1 MNRAPATTA
10 GGLLFVL
17 LWSSGYIGAD
27 FGLRGIS
34 PFTLGV
40 LRFAGS
46 AALIGLWLLWQRPLA
61 PTRAGLLHAAL
72 AGACLQAG
80 FFGFIY
86 AAMQAGVS
94 AAASGVIAGLM
105 PLVTAAGAAWF
116 LQEPLGRW
124 TLPGALLGLSGVA
137 LVLWP
142 SLDDPG
148 TRLGVFLAAGALLA
162 LSGGTLLQR
171 RPQQA
176 PLDPRL
182 ALFVQLLVA
191 LLMLLPLA
199 AWEGF
204 TARFTLAN
212 SLGVLWVTLV
222 NSCCGLLLYLWL
234 LRHGAA
240 RVVSG
245 WFYLVPPVTGLL
257 ALLVL
262 GERFGSAQWLG
273 FALAAAGVWLAQRP
287 SPLPP
292 HTAATSQENVS

>member
-1 MNRAPATTA
+1 MNRRINTATA

-27 FGLRGIS
+27 FGLRGIA

-46 AALIGLWLLWQRPLA
+46 TALIGLWLCWRRPATPSRSALW
-61 PTRAGLLHAAL
+61 HAAL

-86 AAMQAGVS
+86 AAMHAGVS

-105 PLVTAAGAAWF
+105 PLVTALGAAFF
-116 LQEPLGRW
+116 LAEPLGRW
-124 TLPGALLGLSGVA
+124 TLPGAVLGLSGVG

-148 TRLGVFLAAGALLA
+148 TRLGVALAVCALLA

-171 RPQQA
+171 RPQPR
-176 PLDPRL
+176 PLDARL
-182 ALFVQLLVA
+182 ALFVQLAVA
-191 LLMLLPLA
+191 LLILLPLA

-204 TARFTLAN
+204 AARFTLEN
-212 SLGVLWVTLV
+212 SLGALWVTLI

-262 GERFGSAQWLG
+262 GERFGGAQWLG
-273 FALAAAGVWLAQRP
+273 FALAAAGVWLAQRATP
-287 SPLPP
+287 HPP
-292 HTAATSQENVS
+292 HTAATSLEN